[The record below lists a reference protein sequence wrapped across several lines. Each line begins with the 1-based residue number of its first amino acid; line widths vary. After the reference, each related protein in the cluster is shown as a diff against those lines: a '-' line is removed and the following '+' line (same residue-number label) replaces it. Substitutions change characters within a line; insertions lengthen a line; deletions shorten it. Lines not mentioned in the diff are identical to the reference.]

1 MSLHTIAAYEPLPTL
16 SRWQPTG
23 RESGHRD
30 PLSIRMKKA
39 MHKSEQSYTH
49 AGCDTSKDTI
59 DMVRSTDDERT
70 NHRRFANTH
79 AGHQRLIQWLTGPGQ
94 AVRVVVEASGIYSLD
109 LALALHQTDGI
120 DVMVANPRALK
131 DYRRA
136 HMQRSK
142 TDKVDATII
151 CDYARR
157 MPFVPWQPPSSEV
170 LELQQIARRIQALVV
185 ERTREKNRLRTA
197 CATVTSSPLVI
208 NDIEVNIRH
217 LDRRIAEL
225 EKQAL
230 KRVAASESIKQTH
243 RHLTSVPGISH
254 RSAVQL
260 LAEILVL
267 PRGLSVREWVAF
279 AGLDVRRYESGTSVE
294 RPRRISR
301 VGNVRLRRALYMPA
315 LVAIRCDESIGAFYK
330 KLISKGKKPMVA
342 IVAVMRK
349 LLHAIYGMLKHDADF
364 DGSKFYR
371 IPVKAD

>member
-1 MSLHTIAAYEPLPTL
+1 
-16 SRWQPTG
+16 
-23 RESGHRD
+23 
-30 PLSIRMKKA
+30 
-39 MHKSEQSYTH
+39 MHKSEYDYTC

-59 DMVRSTDDERT
+59 DVVRYSNGRSA
-70 NHRRFANTH
+70 HRRFNNTT
-79 AGHQRLIQWLTGPGQ
+79 AGHKHLIQWLTGPGQ

-109 LALALHQTDGI
+109 LALALHEAKRVEI
-120 DVMVANPRALK
+120 MVANPRALK

-157 MPFVPWQPPSSEV
+157 MPFIRWQPPSSEV
-170 LELQQIARRIQALVV
+170 LELQQIARRIHALIV
-185 ERTREKNRLRTA
+185 ERSREKNRLRTA
-197 CATVTSSPLVI
+197 HATVTTSPVVI
-208 NDIEVNIRH
+208 NDIEVNLRH
-217 LDRRIAEL
+217 LDRRIGEL

-230 KRVAASESIKQTH
+230 RRVTASAAIKEAH
-243 RHLTSVPGISH
+243 RHLTSVPGISD

-267 PRGLSVREWVAF
+267 PQGLSVREWVAF
-279 AGLDVRRYESGTSVE
+279 EGLDVRRYESGTSVE

-315 LVAIRCDESIGAFYK
+315 LVAIRHDEAIGAFYA
-330 KLISKGKKPMVA
+330 KLLGRGKKPLVA

-371 IPVKAD
+371 IPPQAA

>member
-1 MSLHTIAAYEPLPTL
+1 MKQDRQARASCPRRRRSRRRSLWHL
-16 SRWQPTG
+16 
-23 RESGHRD
+23 
-30 PLSIRMKKA
+30 
-39 MHKSEQSYTH
+39 
-49 AGCDTSKDTI
+49 
-59 DMVRSTDDERT
+59 
-70 NHRRFANTH
+70 
-79 AGHQRLIQWLTGPGQ
+79 
-94 AVRVVVEASGIYSLD
+94 LD
-109 LALALHQTDGI
+109 LALALHEAERVEI
-120 DVMVANPRALK
+120 MVANPRALK

-157 MPFVPWQPPSSEV
+157 MPFVRWQPPSEEV
-170 LELQQIARRIQALVV
+170 LELQQIARRIQTLIV
-185 ERTREKNRLRTA
+185 ERSREKNRLRTA
-197 CATVTSSPLVI
+197 HATVTTSALVI
-208 NDIEVNIRH
+208 NDIEVNLRH

-225 EKQAL
+225 ERQAL
-230 KRVAASESIKQTH
+230 RRVAASAPIQRAH
-243 RHLTSVPGISH
+243 RHLTSVPGISD

-267 PRGLSVREWVAF
+267 PQGLSVREWVAF

-315 LVAIRCDESIGAFYK
+315 LVAIRHDEAIGAFYE
-330 KLISKGKKPMVA
+330 KLLGRGKKPLVA

-364 DGSKFYR
+364 DSSKFYR
-371 IPVKAD
+371 MEPKTA

>member
-1 MSLHTIAAYEPLPTL
+1 MYK
-16 SRWQPTG
+16 
-23 RESGHRD
+23 
-30 PLSIRMKKA
+30 SI
-39 MHKSEQSYTH
+39 HYKSIHYSY

-59 DMVRSTDDERT
+59 DVVRATGHQDAA
-70 NHRRFANTH
+70 HRRFANTA
-79 AGHQRLIQWLTGPGQ
+79 AGHQRLLAWLNQ
-94 AVRVVVEASGIYSLD
+94 APRPVRVVVEASGIYSLD
-109 LALALHQTDGI
+109 LALALEQAETI
-120 DVMVANPRALK
+120 EVMVANPRALK

-157 MPFVPWQPPSSEV
+157 MPFVPWQPPSEAV
-170 LELQQIARRIQALVV
+170 LELQQIARRIQALIV
-185 ERTREKNRLRTA
+185 ERSREKNRLRTTQ
-197 CATVTSSPLVI
+197 ATETSSPVVR
-208 NDIEVNIRH
+208 NDIEVNLRH
-217 LDRRIAEL
+217 LGRRIKEL

-230 KRVAASESIKQTH
+230 QRVIASASIRQAYD
-243 RHLTSVPGISH
+243 HLTSVPGIAH

-267 PRGLSVREWVAF
+267 PEGLSVREWVAF

-315 LVAIRCDESIGAFYK
+315 LVAIQHDEAIGAFYA
-330 KLISKGKKPMVA
+330 KLIGQGKKPLVA

-349 LLHAIYGMLKHDADF
+349 LLHAIYGMLKHDSDF
-364 DGSKFYR
+364 DSSKFYR
-371 IPVKAD
+371 IPAQTA